1 MSTSRSSGAS
11 VHPTRQQLDELD
23 ALLERMLALPV
34 SKGAEENKETRRQGD
49 KETRKEGPSVSLSP
63 CLPVSL
69 SSIEAV
75 APAREGRPVETAV
88 AGLGPRIIPGPPE
101 EVEPDEMA
109 PLAVQ
114 PPHRLRERH
123 NGSSAPPALTE
134 EASSEEAGPEA
145 TGDWIPMRS
154 SWKPSAQTWPPLAE
168 TWQQAQ
174 QTPDTVRIRH
184 DERAAPLGE
193 ETPVEDAEPFRMP
206 NAESG
211 PREEETPSAFGPQ
224 EPREHVDNPVER
236 GPWSRDREPSPEPT
250 DPVSPETRLRYVH
263 RDPEPSLPQDNEP
276 PLPAVLVPVAWFNQ
290 GFDAV
295 LSLAGPLG
303 RGMCSRIG
311 RNILGAL
318 GILCLLGAFGLVVAH
333 WLGWTW

>member
-1 MSTSRSSGAS
+1 
-11 VHPTRQQLDELD
+11 
-23 ALLERMLALPV
+23 
-34 SKGAEENKETRRQGD
+34 
-49 KETRKEGPSVSLSP
+49 
-63 CLPVSL
+63 
-69 SSIEAV
+69 
-75 APAREGRPVETAV
+75 
-88 AGLGPRIIPGPPE
+88 
-101 EVEPDEMA
+101 
-109 PLAVQ
+109 
-114 PPHRLRERH
+114 
-123 NGSSAPPALTE
+123 
-134 EASSEEAGPEA
+134 
-145 TGDWIPMRS
+145 MRS

-193 ETPVEDAEPFRMP
+193 ETPVEDTEPFRMP
-206 NAESG
+206 NAERG
-211 PREEETPSAFGPQ
+211 LREEETPSAFGPQ
-224 EPREHVDNPVER
+224 EEPELREHFDNPVGR
-236 GPWSRDREPSPEPT
+236 GPWSRDREPAPEPT
-250 DPVSPETRLRYVH
+250 DPVSPETSLRYVP